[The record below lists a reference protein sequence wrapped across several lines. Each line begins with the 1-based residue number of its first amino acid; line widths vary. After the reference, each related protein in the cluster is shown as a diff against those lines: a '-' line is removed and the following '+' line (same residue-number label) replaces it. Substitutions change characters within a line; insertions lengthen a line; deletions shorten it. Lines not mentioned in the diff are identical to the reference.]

1 MPGVSIK
8 GLTKGRRDVP
18 HGRGST
24 GAAIAPVKGGVP

>member
-24 GAAIAPVKGGVP
+24 GAAIGPVNEGTP